1 MDGEAILAVIDAHGP
16 AQASE
21 IVGLLAAEGVEATT
35 AATTA
40 ALRRLETQ
48 GKVACTPRDNWRL
61 AGTLAAE
68 RSAATRQARASA
80 PTSTRIRALI
90 YCPEIIRDVP
100 RLTRNTVLHYSAMEN
115 GGFRL
120 RDYVD
125 GHRVEVKEV
134 AGITKT
140 VFLEA
145 AYSWTQF
152 EFDGEEAETPLT
164 DNEFWARRLAV
175 MNGSHAELLADGEAT
190 ASAATTAA
198 A

>member
-16 AQASE
+16 APASV
-21 IVGLLAAEGVEATT
+21 IVGLLAAEGVESTS

-61 AGTLAAE
+61 AGALAAE
-68 RSAATRQARASA
+68 RTAATRVARASA
-80 PTSTRIRALI
+80 PSGTRIRALI
-90 YCPEIIRDVP
+90 YCPEIIRDSP

-120 RDYVD
+120 RDYSD
-125 GHRVEVKEV
+125 GHRVEIKEV

-140 VFLEA
+140 IFLEA
-145 AYSWTQF
+145 AYSWRQF
-152 EFDGEEAETPLT
+152 EFDGEESETALT
-164 DNEFWARRLAV
+164 DNAFWTQRLAA
-175 MNGSHAELLADGEAT
+175 MNASHGEMLSAGQIAAGT
-190 ASAATTAA
+190 AAT
-198 A
+198 

>member
-1 MDGEAILAVIDAHGP
+1 MDGEAIIAIINEHGP
-16 AQASE
+16 APASA
-21 IVGLLAAEGVEATT
+21 IVGFLAAEGVEATT

-61 AGTLAAE
+61 AGVLAPE
-68 RSAATRQARASA
+68 RSAKARAARVSA
-80 PTSTRIRALI
+80 ASGSRVKALI
-90 YCPEIIRDVP
+90 YCPEIIRDSP
-100 RLTRNTVLHYSAMEN
+100 RLTRNTVLHFSALDT

-120 RDYVD
+120 RDYSD
-125 GHRVEVKEV
+125 GHRVEIKEV

-152 EFDGEEAETPLT
+152 EFDADDAATPVT
-164 DNEFWARRLAV
+164 DTEYWTRRLTA
-175 MNGSHAELLADGEAT
+175 MNASHAEMLAAGERT
-190 ASAATTAA
+190 MSVTAA
-198 A
+198 

>member
-21 IVGLLAAEGVEATT
+21 IVSLLTAEGVEVTGPVIN
-35 AATTA
+35 A
-40 ALRRLETQ
+40 ALRKLESQ
-48 GKVACTPRDNWRL
+48 GKIACTPRDNWRL
-61 AGTLAAE
+61 AGALAAE
-68 RSAATRQARASA
+68 HTAASRAKRATPSTGARVRSF
-80 PTSTRIRALI
+80 I
-90 YCPEIIRDVP
+90 YCPEIVRDTP

-125 GHRVEVKEV
+125 GHRVEVKEI

-152 EFDGEEAETPLT
+152 EFDEDEAQTPLT
-164 DNEFWARRLAV
+164 DNAFWTQRLAA
-175 MNGSHAELLADGEAT
+175 MNASHHELLVAGEPVAGT
-190 ASAATTAA
+190 PAA
-198 A
+198 